1 VSAGSSTSRWRTSR
15 APTFGSSCGTT
26 SIWSRSARSS
36 SSETSQ
42 HRSTRHTPQDSSI
55 ATTPLLATAEPFGRL
70 QDRTVI
76 GSSRGQIG
84 EAHGTRS
91 HSRVQL
97 TRSCARPAPP
107 DVAEFHGGAVDWRRD
122 GIYVPFGGGSNDW
135 AALELAAWL
144 ASAADVP
151 IKLVG
156 TTADPSRTRRDASR
170 LLADA
175 SIALQRVV
183 GVVAEPVLAEQSAQ
197 ALLAV
202 VEPASLVAAGLP
214 DRFRAEGLDATRT
227 ALVRSASPPVLL
239 VQRGARPGGL
249 APGESR
255 TRFSWSLEG

>member
-1 VSAGSSTSRWRTSR
+1 VARIGRGR
-15 APTFGSSCGTT
+15 ADQ
-26 SIWSRSARSS
+26 ARG
-36 SSETSQ
+36 
-42 HRSTRHTPQDSSI
+42 H
-55 ATTPLLATAEPFGRL
+55 
-70 QDRTVI
+70 DR
-76 GSSRGQIG
+76 R
-84 EAHGTRS
+84 
-91 HSRVQL
+91 
-97 TRSCARPAPP
+97 
-107 DVAEFHGGAVDWRRD
+107 
-122 GIYVPFGGGSNDW
+122 
-135 AALELAAWL
+135 
-144 ASAADVP
+144 
-151 IKLVG
+151 
-156 TTADPSRTRRDASR
+156 PSRTRRDASR